1 MDLIIFTISMVALI
15 YGADFVIKESER
27 IALHFNISSFVIG
40 ATLVAVGTSLPEM
53 AVSMSASAKGSSDIA
68 VANVIGSTI
77 FNISLVLGLVFLL
90 AKKINPHRDLFA
102 KDSAWSLFPILIFIL
117 MGIDGK
123 LSMFDG
129 ILFLLLMGAYVMFLI
144 NSNSLEE
151 DIDEELLKEKFNW
164 LKTTILLLI
173 GFIFVIVGANFA
185 IDSVGNIARS
195 FGISEWIIGLFLV
208 AFGTSLPELTIS
220 IKSAL
225 NNNADLAIGNIIGSN
240 VANFTMV
247 LGLSAIINPLNVN
260 FSSYYFDITAAFI
273 ATLMLVF
280 ITANKLY
287 NKSAGIALLVILGLV
302 IQNSLV

>member
-1 MDLIIFTISMVALI
+1 MDFLIFTLSMAALI
-15 YGADFVIKESER
+15 YGADFVINQSEK
-27 IALHFNISSFVIG
+27 IAVHFNISSFVIG

-53 AVSMSASAKGSSDIA
+53 AVSMSASAKGSADIA

-90 AKKINPHRDLFA
+90 AKKVQPKRDLFA

-123 LSMFDG
+123 LSMVDG
-129 ILFLLLMGAYVMFLI
+129 ILFLFLMGAYLLFLI
-144 NSNSLEE
+144 DSNSMDE
-151 DIDEELLKEKFNW
+151 IDEDLQKEKFNW
-164 LKTTILLLI
+164 RKTALLLII
-173 GFIFVIVGANFA
+173 GFIFVIVGANFTIESA
-185 IDSVGNIARS
+185 TSIARN

-208 AFGTSLPELTIS
+208 AFGTSLPELIIS
-220 IKSAL
+220 VKSAI
-225 NNNADLAIGNIIGSN
+225 NNNTDLAIGNIIGSN

-247 LGLSAIINPLNVN
+247 LGLSSIINPLNVDFN
-260 FSSYYFDITAAFI
+260 SYLFDISAAFI
-273 ATLMLVF
+273 VSLMLVF

-287 NKSAGIALLVILGLV
+287 NKSAGIALLVVLGLV

>member
-1 MDLIIFTISMVALI
+1 MDFLIFIIAMAALI

-53 AVSMSASAKGSSDIA
+53 AVSMSASAKGSADIA

-90 AKKINPHRDLFA
+90 AKNIEPKRDLFA
-102 KDSAWSLFPILIFIL
+102 KDSAWSIFPILIFIL
-117 MGIDGK
+117 MGIDGRI
-123 LSMFDG
+123 SMFDG
-129 ILFLLLMGAYVMFLI
+129 ILFICMMGAYLLFLI
-144 NSNSLEE
+144 NSNSIEQSDE
-151 DIDEELLKEKFNW
+151 DLSKDKFNW
-164 LKTTILLLI
+164 IKTLVLLLI

-185 IDSVGNIARS
+185 IDSAGNIARG

-208 AFGTSLPELTIS
+208 AFGTSLPELIIS
-220 IKSAL
+220 VKSAI

-247 LGLSAIINPLNVN
+247 LGLSSIINPLNVDFN
-260 FSSYYFDITAAFI
+260 SYLFDISAAFI
-273 ATLMLVF
+273 VSLMLVF

-287 NKSAGIALLVILGLV
+287 NKSAGIALLVVLGLV
-302 IQNSLV
+302 IQNSL

>member
-1 MDLIIFTISMVALI
+1 MDFLIFIIAMAALI

-53 AVSMSASAKGSSDIA
+53 AVSMSASAKGSADIA

-90 AKKINPHRDLFA
+90 AKNIEPKRELFA
-102 KDSAWSLFPILIFIL
+102 KDSAWSIFPILIFIL
-117 MGIDGK
+117 MGIDGRI
-123 LSMFDG
+123 SMFDG
-129 ILFLLLMGAYVMFLI
+129 ILFICMMGAYLLFLI
-144 NSNSLEE
+144 NSNSIEQSDE
-151 DIDEELLKEKFNW
+151 DLSKDKFNW
-164 LKTTILLLI
+164 IKTLVLLLI

-185 IDSVGNIARS
+185 IDSAGNIARG

-208 AFGTSLPELTIS
+208 AFGTSLPELIIS
-220 IKSAL
+220 VKSAI

-247 LGLSAIINPLNVN
+247 LGLSSIINPLNVDFN
-260 FSSYYFDITAAFI
+260 SYLFDISAAFI
-273 ATLMLVF
+273 VSLMLVF

-287 NKSAGIALLVILGLV
+287 NKSAGIALLVVLGLV
-302 IQNSLV
+302 IQNSL

>member
-1 MDLIIFTISMVALI
+1 MDLIIFTIAMAGLI

-53 AVSMSASAKGSSDIA
+53 AVSMSASAKGSADIA

-129 ILFLLLMGAYVMFLI
+129 ILFLLLMGAYLMFLI

-151 DIDEELLKEKFNW
+151 DIDEDLKKEKLNW
-164 LKTTILLLI
+164 LKTAVLLLI

-185 IDSVGNIARS
+185 IDSAGNIARS

-220 IKSAL
+220 IKSAI

-247 LGLSAIINPLNVN
+247 LGLSAIINPLNID
-260 FSSYYFDITAAFI
+260 FSSNYFDIAAAFI

-287 NKSAGIALLVILGLV
+287 NKSAGIALLIVLGLV

>member
-1 MDLIIFTISMVALI
+1 MDLLIFIISMAALI
-15 YGADFVIKESER
+15 YGADFVINQSEK
-27 IALHFNISSFVIG
+27 IAVHFNISSFVIG

-53 AVSMSASAKGSSDIA
+53 AVSMSASAKGSADIA

-90 AKKINPHRDLFA
+90 AKKVQPKRDLFA
-102 KDSAWSLFPILIFIL
+102 KDSAWSLFPILTFIL

-123 LSMFDG
+123 LSMIDG
-129 ILFLLLMGAYVMFLI
+129 ILFLCLMGAYLLFLI
-144 NSNSLEE
+144 DSNSMDE
-151 DIDEELLKEKFNW
+151 IDEDLLKEKFDW
-164 LKTTILLLI
+164 SKTSLFLII

-185 IDSVGNIARS
+185 IESATSIARS

-208 AFGTSLPELTIS
+208 AFGTSLPELIIS
-220 IKSAL
+220 VKSAI
-225 NNNADLAIGNIIGSN
+225 NNNTDLAIGNIIGSN

-247 LGLSAIINPLNVN
+247 LGLSSIINPLNVN
-260 FSSYYFDITAAFI
+260 LNTYFFDISAAFVLS
-273 ATLMLVF
+273 LMLVF

-287 NKSAGIALLVILGLV
+287 NKSAGIALLVVLGLV

>member
-1 MDLIIFTISMVALI
+1 MDILIFCISMAALI

-53 AVSMSASAKGSSDIA
+53 AVSMSASAKGSADIA

-77 FNISLVLGLVFLL
+77 FNISLVLGLVFIIS
-90 AKKINPHRDLFA
+90 KHINPHRDLFA
-102 KDSAWSLFPILIFIL
+102 KDSAWSIFPILVFIL

-123 LSMFDG
+123 LSMTDG
-129 ILFLLLMGAYVMFLI
+129 FLFLCLMGAYLLFLI
-144 NSNSLEE
+144 KSNSLEE
-151 DIDEELLKEKFNW
+151 VDEDLEKDEFKW
-164 LKTTILLLI
+164 LKTIILLLI

-185 IDSVGNIARS
+185 IDSAGNIARS
-195 FGISEWIIGLFLV
+195 FGVSEWIIGLFLI

-225 NNNADLAIGNIIGSN
+225 KNNSDLAIGNIIGSN

-247 LGLSAIINPLNVN
+247 LGLSAIINPLNVD
-260 FSSYYFDITAAFI
+260 FDKYFFDISAAFI
-273 ATLMLVF
+273 VSLMLVF

-287 NKSAGIALLVILGLV
+287 DKSAGIALLVILGLV
-302 IQNSLV
+302 IQNSLA

>member
-1 MDLIIFTISMVALI
+1 MDFLIFTISMAALI
-15 YGADFVIKESER
+15 YGADFVIKESEK
-27 IALHFNISSFVIG
+27 IALYFNISSFVIG

-53 AVSMSASAKGSSDIA
+53 AVSMSASAKGSADIA

-90 AKKINPHRDLFA
+90 AKKIQPDRDLFA
-102 KDSAWSLFPILIFIL
+102 KDSAWSIFPILIFIL

-123 LSMFDG
+123 ISMFDG
-129 ILFLLLMGAYVMFLI
+129 ILFLCMMGAYLLFLI
-144 NSNSLEE
+144 NSNSIEKSEGDLK
-151 DIDEELLKEKFNW
+151 KEKFNW
-164 LKTTILLLI
+164 IKTIILLLL

-185 IDSVGNIARS
+185 IDSAGNIARG

-208 AFGTSLPELTIS
+208 AFGTSLPELIIS
-220 IKSAL
+220 VKSAL
-225 NNNADLAIGNIIGSN
+225 KNNADLAIGNIIGSN

-247 LGLSAIINPLNVN
+247 LGLSSIINPLNVDFN
-260 FSSYYFDITAAFI
+260 SYFFDICAAFVVS
-273 ATLMLVF
+273 LMLVL

-287 NKSAGIALLVILGLV
+287 NKSAGIALLVVLGLV

>member
-1 MDLIIFTISMVALI
+1 MDLIIFTIAMAGLI

-53 AVSMSASAKGSSDIA
+53 AVSMSASAKGSADIA

-129 ILFLLLMGAYVMFLI
+129 ILFLLLMGAYLMFLI

-151 DIDEELLKEKFNW
+151 DIDEDLKKEKFNW
-164 LKTTILLLI
+164 LKTAVLLLI

-185 IDSVGNIARS
+185 IDSAGNIARS

-220 IKSAL
+220 IKSAI

-247 LGLSAIINPLNVN
+247 LGLSAIINPLNID
-260 FSSYYFDITAAFI
+260 FSSNYFDIAAAFI

-287 NKSAGIALLVILGLV
+287 NKSAGIALLIVLGLV